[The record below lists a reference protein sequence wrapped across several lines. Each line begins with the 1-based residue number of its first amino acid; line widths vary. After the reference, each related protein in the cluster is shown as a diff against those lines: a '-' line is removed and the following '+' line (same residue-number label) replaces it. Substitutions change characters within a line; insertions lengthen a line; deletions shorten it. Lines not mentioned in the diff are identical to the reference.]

1 MSLFWL
7 FFYGC
12 HMKKQKELK
21 LQTSPVFMPL
31 LANARYKGAWGG
43 RGSGKS
49 HFFAELMVEKCYTQL
64 GTRAVCVREN
74 QKSLKESAKRLIED
88 KIDTLGLGK
97 EFIIQNEQI
106 ITPGG
111 GVIVFVGMKD
121 HTKESIKSL
130 EGFNI
135 CWVEEAQT
143 LSAGSMDM
151 LRPTIRAENS
161 EIWFSW
167 NPRLKNDPVD
177 AFLRADEPPP
187 EAIVIKANYNDNHWF
202 PEVLEKERV
211 ETLRSNPDNYEHIWN
226 GGYQTITKGAYYAA
240 QIAAAKKEGRVGHV
254 NRDPLIPIRAF
265 WDIGGTGAKSDA
277 RAIWIAQFVGKEIR
291 LLDYRET
298 QGQELG
304 EDLHWLHSQNYDRA
318 IMVLPHDGATH
329 DKVYNVSYQSALM
342 DAGFTVKVVPNQGKG
357 AAAKRIE
364 AARRVFPSCWFN
376 KDRVEASGLLAL
388 GHYHEKIDENRMIGL
403 GPEHD
408 WASHC
413 ADAFGLL
420 AISYETHLEEQ
431 NRVPVQVNIMPAAM
445 PVMS

>member
-1 MSLFWL
+1 MEKTVQL
-7 FFYGC
+7 
-12 HMKKQKELK
+12 ELG
-21 LQTSPVFMPL
+21 TSRVFMPL
-31 LANARYKGAWGG
+31 IKKARYKGAYGG

-49 HFFAELMVEKCYTQL
+49 HFFAEMMVEICYQKE

-88 KIDTLGLGK
+88 KIQAMGLGK
-97 EFIIQNEQI
+97 EFIVQNEQI

-111 GVIVFVGMKD
+111 GIIVFMGMKD

-151 LRPTIRAENS
+151 LRPTIRAEDS
-161 EIWFSW
+161 ELWFSW

-177 AFLRADEPPP
+177 AFLRAAEPPP
-187 EAIVIKANYNDNHWF
+187 DAIVVKANYNDNNWF
-202 PEVLEKERV
+202 PEVLEKERL
-211 ETLRSNPDNYEHIWN
+211 ETLRSNPDNYDHIWE
-226 GGYQTITKGAYYAA
+226 GGYATVTKGAYYAT
-240 QIAAAKKEGRVGHV
+240 QLSAARSDGRVGHV
-254 NRDPLIPIRAF
+254 SRDPLLPVRAF
-265 WDIGGTGAKSDA
+265 WDIGGTGARSDA
-277 RAIWIAQFVGKEIR
+277 RAIWIAQFIGKEIR

-304 EDLHWLHSQNYDRA
+304 EDIHWLHEQGYERA

-342 DAGFTVKVVPNQGKG
+342 AAGFTVKVVPNQGKG

-364 AARRVFPSCWFN
+364 AARRVFPSCWFHAPSVGPN
-376 KDRVEASGLLAL
+376 GLLAL

-413 ADAFGLL
+413 ADAFGLM
-420 AISYETHLEEQ
+420 AISYEKHLEEQ
-431 NRVPVQVNIMPAAM
+431 NYQPVKVQMMPSAM

>member
-1 MSLFWL
+1 M
-7 FFYGC
+7 
-12 HMKKQKELK
+12 
-21 LQTSPVFMPL
+21 
-31 LANARYKGAWGG
+31 
-43 RGSGKS
+43 
-49 HFFAELMVEKCYTQL
+49 
-64 GTRAVCVREN
+64 
-74 QKSLKESAKRLIED
+74 KESAKRLIED
-88 KIDTLGLGK
+88 KIQSLDLGSHFK
-97 EFIIQNEQI
+97 VQNEQI
-106 ITPGG
+106 VTPGG
-111 GVIVFVGMKD
+111 GLIVFVGMKD

-130 EGFNI
+130 EGFDI

-143 LSAGSMDM
+143 LSSGSMDM
-151 LRPTIRAENS
+151 LRPTIRAEDS

-187 EAIVIKANYNDNHWF
+187 DAIVVKANYSDNVFF
-202 PEVLEKERV
+202 PKVLEKERV
-211 ETLRSNPDNYEHIWN
+211 ETMRSNPDNYDHIWN

-240 QIAAAKKEGRVGHV
+240 QIAAAKKEGRIGYVS
-254 NRDPLIPIRAF
+254 RDPLLPLRAF
-265 WDIGGTGAKSDA
+265 WDIGGTGARSDA

-304 EDLHWLHSQNYDRA
+304 EDIHWLHEQNYDRA
-318 IMVLPHDGATH
+318 IMVLPHDGATN

-342 DAGFTVKVVPNQGKG
+342 GAGFNVKVIPNQGKG

-364 AARRVFPSCWFN
+364 AARRIFPSCWFN
-376 KDRVEASGLLAL
+376 KDRVETNGLLAL

-413 ADAFGLL
+413 ADAFGLM
-420 AISYETHLEEQ
+420 AVSYELHLEEQ
-431 NRVPVQVNIMPAAM
+431 NRVPVQVQMMPAAM
-445 PVMS
+445 PVLS

>member
-1 MSLFWL
+1 MGHLVEIPLF
-7 FFYGC
+7 
-12 HMKKQKELK
+12 LK
-21 LQTSPVFMPL
+21 TSPVFMPL
-31 LANARYKGAWGG
+31 HDPCRYKGVWGG

-49 HFFAELMVEKCYTQL
+49 HFFAEMMVEKCFNNP

-88 KIDTLGLGK
+88 KIQALGLGSH
-97 EFIIQNEQI
+97 FIVQNEQI

-111 GVIVFVGMKD
+111 GLIVFVGMKD

-151 LRPTIRAENS
+151 LRPTIRAEGS

-177 AFLRADEPPP
+177 QFLRAAEPPP
-187 EAIVIKANYNDNHWF
+187 DAIVIKANWNDNNWF
-202 PEVLEKERV
+202 PEVLEKERQ
-211 ETLRSNPDNYEHIWN
+211 ETLRSNPDNYDHIWE
-226 GGYQTITKGAYYAA
+226 GGYETVTKGAFYASH
-240 QIAAAKKEGRVGHV
+240 IAETHQSGRVCNV
-254 NRDPLIPIRAF
+254 SRDPHLPVRAF
-265 WDIGGTGAKSDA
+265 WDIGGTGARSDA
-277 RAIWIAQFVGKEIR
+277 RAIWIGQFVGKEIR

-304 EDLHWLHSQNYDRA
+304 EDLHWLHENGYERA
-318 IMVLPHDGATH
+318 IMVLPHDGATN

-342 DAGFTVKVVPNQGKG
+342 AAGFTVKVVPNQGKG
-357 AAAKRIE
+357 AAAARIE
-364 AARRVFPSCWFN
+364 AARQIFSSCWFN
-376 KDRVEASGLLAL
+376 EPKVKETGLLTL
-388 GHYHEKIDENRMIGL
+388 GHYHEKIDEIRQIGL
-403 GPEHD
+403 GPNHD
-408 WASHC
+408 WSSHC
-413 ADAFGLL
+413 ADAFGLM
-420 AISYETHLEEQ
+420 AISYQKHLEEQ
-431 NRVPVQVNIMPAAM
+431 NRVPVRVNMIPTAM